1 MSIID
6 ILKLPQV
13 KDGMSIGGW
22 LIIII
27 LSLLQVSKIN
37 VNPWSSIL
45 KWLGNH
51 LNADLLKRLKD
62 VEDKLDGHI
71 KAESDKELMDM
82 RRDILDF
89 CNACMNHRK
98 HTQEQFKF
106 VIKECDTYEKYI
118 EDNHV
123 KNGEITAAVKEIRRI
138 YEQCIHDNSF
148 LKEDA

>member
-13 KDGMSIGGW
+13 KDGISFGS
-22 LIIII
+22 II
-27 LSLLQVSKIN
+27 LVVLLSMIQVSKIPW
-37 VNPWSSIL
+37 NPWSAIL

-51 LNADLLKRLKD
+51 LNADLIARLEK
-62 VEDKLDGHI
+62 VESKLDEHI
-71 KAESDKELMDM
+71 DESEQKELMDM

-106 VIKECDTYEKYI
+106 VIKECDEYEAYI
-118 EDNHV
+118 EAKHIR
-123 KNGEITAAVKEIRRI
+123 NGEITAAVKEIRRI

-148 LKEDA
+148 LKEGE